1 MTKIKIFLI
10 VSFSLFLIS
19 CAGIQTVSKYNS
31 APSAEILLEGK
42 CFVVRVLTSS
52 NTAHVDECTAMAAAK
67 SAIEGF
73 TFGLYDSTLPKE
85 SHEQA
90 LIQHFEQQKRDCS
103 IEPAYTN
110 RIGDGMGGS
119 HGYEVRFNCKNR

>member
-1 MTKIKIFLI
+1 MSSIKIFFI
-10 VSFSLFLIS
+10 ASSSLFLVG

-31 APSAEILLEGK
+31 APSAEISLDGK
-42 CFVVRVLTSS
+42 CFVVRLLTSS
-52 NTAHVDECTAMAAAK
+52 NTAHVDECTAMAVAK
-67 SAIEGF
+67 SALEGF
-73 TFGLYDSTLPKE
+73 TLGLYDSTLPKE

-90 LIQHFEQQKRDCS
+90 LIQHFEQQKRDCT

-119 HGYEVRFNCKNR
+119 HGYEVRFYCRN